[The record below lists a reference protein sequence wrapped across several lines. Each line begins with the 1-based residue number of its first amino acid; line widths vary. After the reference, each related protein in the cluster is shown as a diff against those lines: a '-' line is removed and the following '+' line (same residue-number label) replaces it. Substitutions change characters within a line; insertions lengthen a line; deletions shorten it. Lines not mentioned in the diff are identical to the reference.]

1 MWAWKG
7 IETGGHTGGST
18 AEARIPGPRPSGPR
32 FPFSAESGIGDS
44 LIPDFGRIGNR
55 GFPIPEKKRESG
67 ENRGLSKPLLFG
79 MIRRPIC
86 GNRADFPSERPGS
99 GWLRP
104 ASTTVDLG
112 LLYSAFEPK
121 FEGPRLRETQGRGNT
136 GMPLS
141 ASVDSRN
148 ILIGSRVY
156 NHALAG
162 RAACGSYSGSE
173 RGNMLLSSAKA
184 FASRDC
190 AGLLPGAS
198 GILLSLTVMSCATFF
213 ASST

>member
-1 MWAWKG
+1 MHVLCTQGTRMQCASREKNQFKS
-7 IETGGHTGGST
+7 ILNIFKPIFN
-18 AEARIPGPRPSGPR
+18 AILNLKFVFLFVRLRRPK
-32 FPFSAESGIGDS
+32 SAIFRSPTVNED
-44 LIPDFGRIGNR
+44 L
-55 GFPIPEKKRESG
+55 KRE
-67 ENRGLSKPLLFG
+67 
-79 MIRRPIC
+79 
-86 GNRADFPSERPGS
+86 
-99 GWLRP
+99 
-104 ASTTVDLG
+104 VD
-112 LLYSAFEPK
+112 
-121 FEGPRLRETQGRGNT
+121 RVWT
-136 GMPLS
+136 
-141 ASVDSRN
+141 RN
-148 ILIGSRVY
+148 MLIGSRVY